1 MSRWS
6 RIANVFCEDKL
17 SSEITEEMDLHI
29 AEAVEQGP
37 DPEGARRTLGRR
49 YEQRRQ
55 REIGYEIRTVRW
67 LEVLSADIRFGWK
80 QLKRN

>member
-1 MSRWS
+1 L
-6 RIANVFCEDKL
+6 CEDKL

-37 DPEGARRTLGRR
+37 DPEGARRALGRR

-55 REIGYEIRTVRW
+55 REIGYKIRTVRW

-80 QLKRN
+80 QLMRN